1 VLVARA
7 ESGDAVGLERLKAQ
21 IVDQL
26 KQSGLAEPSF
36 TASAH

>member
-1 VLVARA
+1 V
-7 ESGDAVGLERLKAQ
+7 KAQ